1 MRVSSRDKVD
11 LAKLTNYFLVMQF
24 SVHVAKT
31 QLSKL
36 IDAALRGEEV
46 VIAKGSQPVVRLVP
60 LPQQRN
66 LIGALEGKL
75 TVPDDLFEPMPE
87 EDLRLWEGG

>member
-1 MRVSSRDKVD
+1 
-11 LAKLTNYFLVMQF
+11 MQF

-46 VIAKGSQPVVRLVP
+46 IIAKGSQPVVRLVP
-60 LPQQRN
+60 VPQQRN
-66 LIGALEGKL
+66 LIGALEGKF
-75 TVPDDLFEPMPE
+75 TVPDDFFEPISE
-87 EDLRLWEGG
+87 EELKLWEGD